1 MSGHPQPDGI
11 QRPATS
17 LDARTG
23 AAIAALEDRVLLFG
37 GYDPSTGAGF
47 NDVASFD
54 LGENLVKYGEVFA
67 NAPRTV

>member
-1 MSGHPQPDGI
+1 MSSQAQTDGV
-11 QRPATS
+11 QRPVTS

-37 GYDPSTGAGF
+37 GYDPTTGAGF

-54 LGENLVKYGEVFA
+54 IGENLAKHGKLFA
-67 NAPRTV
+67 DEPRCD